1 MRNRGAAPTREP
13 IPTIEDRRP
22 IASIVGATDRS
33 HQRSGRTRK
42 DLAAGSREGARRLLN
57 ALAVY
62 RPFVAAQ
69 LRLLFGPPRRSAGNA
84 TTNVSSLPIAM
95 VHL

>member
-1 MRNRGAAPTREP
+1 MRNRGGEP
-13 IPTIEDRRP
+13 IPTLNVAARGPAKIWRRVP
-22 IASIVGATDRS
+22 AKAP
-33 HQRSGRTRK
+33 
-42 DLAAGSREGARRLLN
+42 AAVLN